1 MSMDTSMTV
10 DKIEDQ
16 IGAARERLA
25 VLDNEAQ
32 DLAMPAVSG
41 DEDAAASLARI
52 NAQVRQITADLAILD
67 RARITA
73 IEQQREASEAKAAA
87 NRARALEVAQ
97 DRAAAI
103 VCLATRA
110 DDLVAEFKVV
120 FADMAAVAREIWN
133 ALREASDPPNDA
145 VVGRKNLGQFAI
157 ASLTAFTNGTDRF
170 GQVRPVADIAAK
182 AWADLL
188 KNDDI

>member
-1 MSMDTSMTV
+1 
-10 DKIEDQ
+10 
-16 IGAARERLA
+16 
-25 VLDNEAQ
+25 
-32 DLAMPAVSG
+32 MPAVSG